1 MPNKDKQNWLQ
12 RMIMTGAMAE
22 NPAVMTASG
31 YRPDKEKGIIQDKVN
46 DEYVK
51 RLRQNLVGIGA
62 AGAGAMAG
70 AGTLW
75 KVANNPVVS
84 AGFDVAT
91 GNYGDAAVGL
101 AADLMPFNKIM
112 DFTKGIR
119 EINKI
124 NGNFIT
130 IDRPLPFTSRS
141 KIRGYIAGYNEA
153 DPQIQELYNRIP
165 YNTELVRKWS
175 DLADDK
181 NLSGLDRRKFIID
194 NVVSAVNRTSRTV
207 DNNTNKKLLDDY
219 LFKIRSNS
227 AYGDRNLGMAS
238 DGREI
243 LHFGDDLTSTRTH
256 FEGPQ
261 GVLIN
266 SPKLNGDISSVDF
279 DDNNPFSKFD
289 NSWKIT
295 NKSISG
301 KVYIDNNSRNH
312 VIESIRRILP
322 ENSDIKID
330 GFIHS
335 DIGLYK
341 PDRRINMFENKFNTS
356 ITGFNKDVIFNK
368 VPQNSKWWEIPGF
381 YDLKHKK

>member
-12 RMIMTGAMAE
+12 RLIMTGAMAE
-22 NPAVMTASG
+22 NAPVMTASG
-31 YRPDKEKGIIQDKVN
+31 YRHTKDGSVVQDKQN
-46 DEYVK
+46 DSEVK
-51 RLRQNLVGIGA
+51 KLRGNIAKIGA
-62 AGAGAMAG
+62 AGAASA
-70 AGTLW
+70 APQILW
-75 KVANNPVVS
+75 KAYSNPVVS
-84 AGFDVAT
+84 AGIDVAT

-101 AADLMPFNKIM
+101 ATDFIPFNKIM
-112 DFTKGIR
+112 DFAKGIR

-130 IDRPLPFTSRS
+130 IDRPLPFTSRN
-141 KIRGYIAGYNEA
+141 KIRGYIAGYNET

-181 NLSGLDRRKFIID
+181 GLSGLDRRKFIID

-207 DNNTNKKLLDDY
+207 DNNTNKKLLYDY
-219 LFKIRSNS
+219 LFKIRSNR

-261 GVLIN
+261 GILIN
-266 SPKLNGDISSVDF
+266 KPNLNGDISSVDL
-279 DDNNPFSKFD
+279 DNNNPFSKFD

-295 NKSISG
+295 NKSIAG

-356 ITGFNKDVIFNK
+356 ITGFNKDIIFNK